1 MSYSIPTPQGQQS
14 FRHVPTRNSWGRRRI
29 GFGSAASER
38 FVPANPFA
46 VPLQRTQASGVSMAA
61 VSCGPGMTPDPILG
75 VCLPDGSDPTRCPP
89 GMTYKVG
96 TGCIFI
102 PQSAGCPPGTQSDP
116 AGISCWPTNIPG
128 TQPTQPTSGG
138 GCPAGYAKDPILGT
152 ACIPTAW
159 PVPGSVPGQG
169 LPTAA
174 GCLLGMVKD
183 AAGNCVFPFC
193 LPGQTFNMST
203 GSCEPTSGGSAGGY
217 DIVKQACD
225 LLPAALRPPGC
236 AGPGAGT
243 PSGTSST
250 GGANLSLLCDL
261 IPAGFPSL
269 PGCPTKADGT
279 KPDTIPPKT
288 IGVSVTDTEGLGF
301 GSALLALAGV
311 GVVGAGIYF
320 VSKKMKK
327 GRR

>member
-1 MSYSIPTPQGQQS
+1 MSYSFPTPPGQLS
-14 FRHVPTRNSWGRRRI
+14 YRRVPRHSRFS
-29 GFGSAASER
+29 GFGAAASER

-46 VPLQRTQASGVSMAA
+46 VPVQTTQPSGAISMAA
-61 VSCGPGMTPDPILG
+61 ISCGPGMTPDPILG
-75 VCLPDGSDPTRCPP
+75 VCLPTGSDPTKCPP

-96 TGCIFI
+96 TGCVFI
-102 PQSAGCPPGTQSDP
+102 PQGTGCPPGTQSDP

-138 GCPAGYAKDPILGT
+138 GCPAGYAKDPVLGT

-159 PVPGSVPGQG
+159 PVPGNVPGQG

-174 GCLLGMVKD
+174 GCLLGMVRD

-203 GSCEPTSGGSAGGY
+203 GSCEPTSGGGSGGY

-288 IGVSVTDTEGLGF
+288 IGGSVTDTEGLGF